1 MFQTI
6 EQDKT
11 SEKELNKVE
20 ISNLPDKD
28 LKVMIIKTLKELR
41 KRMDEYRT
49 QHRIRKCKEEINST
63 QLKNT
68 IKLILKY
75 IRSNQQ
81 WAWGDKGT
89 DQWSWRQSHGNLNR
103 EKEKKIKEN
112 EDILRDLWDIRYINI
127 CITSVSEGEERDK
140 EEEKLFEEAIIEH
153 FSNLGS
159 WKEIEI

>member
-81 WAWGDKGT
+81 
-89 DQWSWRQSHGNLNR
+89 
-103 EKEKKIKEN
+103 
-112 EDILRDLWDIRYINI
+112 
-127 CITSVSEGEERDK
+127 
-140 EEEKLFEEAIIEH
+140 
-153 FSNLGS
+153 
-159 WKEIEI
+159 

>member
-6 EQDKT
+6 AQDKT

-81 WAWGDKGT
+81 
-89 DQWSWRQSHGNLNR
+89 
-103 EKEKKIKEN
+103 
-112 EDILRDLWDIRYINI
+112 
-127 CITSVSEGEERDK
+127 
-140 EEEKLFEEAIIEH
+140 
-153 FSNLGS
+153 
-159 WKEIEI
+159 